1 VVGGCSCAPRIR
13 KTFAAVCSRRV
24 VAAGHTA
31 ANGAGTRG
39 EGGGCNPPTWGGSAA
54 PGLDDLVSTK
64 SLMQRAFSAP
74 NGVHECEGLGISWF
88 LKCDGL
94 DHRIIRSR
102 KVNETETPAGGM
114 HHFPGASNRN
124 PTLRELADVYMANFP
139 GRDATRP
146 YSVSF
151 WVRELG
157 DRRILDIDAD
167 CIAEV
172 LDRMIA
178 TPVHKY
184 AGRDPAT
191 GKPVLRTHP
200 RKRAPAT
207 INRLKSVISS
217 MLAYA
222 QRRRLMPKGW
232 QNPCKEIPCKRV
244 SNARTRF
251 LSADERERLLRVAR
265 LSTWNKLYLLVLM
278 ALTTGARRGELLG
291 LQYQD
296 LDLDAGTAHLRQ
308 TKNGYE
314 RVLPLVPGVV
324 AEIKRFG
331 KGKPDKLLFASV
343 RRPDQPMEIGKLFH
357 IALCDAGIGNFRFHD
372 LRHSC
377 ASYLAQ

>member
-1 VVGGCSCAPRIR
+1 
-13 KTFAAVCSRRV
+13 
-24 VAAGHTA
+24 
-31 ANGAGTRG
+31 
-39 EGGGCNPPTWGGSAA
+39 
-54 PGLDDLVSTK
+54 
-64 SLMQRAFSAP
+64 MQNDNR
-74 NGVHECEGLGISWF
+74 
-88 LKCDGL
+88 
-94 DHRIIRSR
+94 
-102 KVNETETPAGGM
+102 ETPAGVA

-139 GRDATRP
+139 GRDASRP

-157 DRRILDIDAD
+157 VRRILDIDAD

-184 AGRDPAT
+184 AGKDPAT

-232 QNPCKEIPCKRV
+232 QNPCKEIPCERV

-265 LSTWNKLYLLVLM
+265 LRDIAMIVIFCLDSEPGENRYGPNPKLQHASASSSV
-278 ALTTGARRGELLG
+278 G
-291 LQYQD
+291 
-296 LDLDAGTAHLRQ
+296 Q
-308 TKNGYE
+308 TQ
-314 RVLPLVPGVV
+314 L
-324 AEIKRFG
+324 
-331 KGKPDKLLFASV
+331 
-343 RRPDQPMEIGKLFH
+343 
-357 IALCDAGIGNFRFHD
+357 
-372 LRHSC
+372 
-377 ASYLAQ
+377 